1 MAWPWN
7 QPGWIATAP
16 PVVGQIV
23 RFVVVGMPPP
33 GQRKVSDVFGEVG
46 EPKRVE
52 VGILVFQIRDL
63 RSEFDVGSWSE

>member
-1 MAWPWN
+1 
-7 QPGWIATAP
+7 
-16 PVVGQIV
+16 VGQIV